1 MSNTIRPKVNEAIN
15 QIASSDSTGKSKS
28 KVDTQKEFQALQDY
42 LSGNYDELTTIEKNS
57 IQTLLDN
64 AKDYLK
70 NTLGNKNQVNEKDPK
85 SMGDYDQLD
94 DGTVDNESNTNE
106 TGVSTASDDHPP
118 KDMDGYGDLDDGT
131 VDNKPN
137 PNETGVSN
145 ASDDHPS
152 KDMDDYGDVDEAT
165 GDNEP
170 NTNGTGVST
179 ASDDHPPKS
188 MDGYGDEDDAT
199 GDNEPSNGDDFS
211 TEEKHSKDMNAYQQ
225 GRAPGKKVT
234 YNGKM
239 CIEMPNGH
247 LYDMQGRRIK

>member
-94 DGTVDNESNTNE
+94 DGTVDNESNTNV
-106 TGVSTASDDHPP
+106 TGVSTASDEHPP
-118 KDMDGYGDLDDGT
+118 KDMG
-131 VDNKPN
+131 
-137 PNETGVSN
+137 
-145 ASDDHPS
+145 
-152 KDMDDYGDVDEAT
+152 DYGDVDEAT

-170 NTNGTGVST
+170 NTNGTSVST
-179 ASDDHPPKS
+179 ASDEHPPKD
-188 MDGYGDEDDAT
+188 MGDYGDVDEAT
-199 GDNEPSNGDDFS
+199 GDNELNDGDDFS
-211 TEEKHSKDMNAYQQ
+211 TEEKHSKDVNAYQQ

-234 YNGKM
+234 HNGKM

>member
-64 AKDYLK
+64 AKGYLE
-70 NTLGNKNQVNEKDPK
+70 NALGNKNQVNEKDPK

-94 DGTVDNESNTNE
+94 DGTVDNESNTN
-106 TGVSTASDDHPP
+106 STAVATADDALP
-118 KDMDGYGDLDDGT
+118 KSMG
-131 VDNKPN
+131 
-137 PNETGVSN
+137 
-145 ASDDHPS
+145 
-152 KDMDDYGDVDEAT
+152 DYGHEDDVT

-170 NTNGTGVST
+170 NTNGTAVAT
-179 ASDDHPPKS
+179 ADDAHPKN
-188 MDGYGDEDDAT
+188 MGDYGDVDDAT

-211 TEEKHSKDMNAYQQ
+211 TEEKHSKDVNAYQQ
-225 GRAPGKKVT
+225 SRAPGKKVT
-234 YNGKM
+234 HNGKM

>member
-85 SMGDYDQLD
+85 SMGDYDQLGDGIIDNEPNTNATGVATANGEHSKSIGGNGEED
-94 DGTVDNESNTNE
+94 DATVDNESNTNG
-106 TGVSTASDDHPP
+106 TGVATANGEHPKSIGGNGEEDDA
-118 KDMDGYGDLDDGT
+118 T
-131 VDNKPN
+131 
-137 PNETGVSN
+137 
-145 ASDDHPS
+145 
-152 KDMDDYGDVDEAT
+152 T
-165 GDNEP
+165 GDNEL
-170 NTNGTGVST
+170 N
-179 ASDDHPPKS
+179 D
-188 MDGYGDEDDAT
+188 
-199 GDNEPSNGDDFS
+199 GDDFS
-211 TEEKHSKDMNAYQQ
+211 TEEKHSKDVNAYQQ

-234 YNGKM
+234 HNGKM

>member
-94 DGTVDNESNTNE
+94 DGTVDNESNTNG
-106 TGVSTASDDHPP
+106 TGVSTASDEHPP
-118 KDMDGYGDLDDGT
+118 KDMG
-131 VDNKPN
+131 
-137 PNETGVSN
+137 
-145 ASDDHPS
+145 
-152 KDMDDYGDVDEAT
+152 DYGDVDEAT

-170 NTNGTGVST
+170 NTNGTSVATANGEHPKSIGGNGEEDDATVDNESNTNGTGVAT
-179 ASDDHPPKS
+179 ANGEYPKS

-199 GDNEPSNGDDFS
+199 GDNELNNGDDFS
-211 TEEKHSKDMNAYQQ
+211 TEEKHSKDVNAYQQ

-234 YNGKM
+234 HNGKM

>member
-94 DGTVDNESNTNE
+94 DGTVDNESNTNG
-106 TGVSTASDDHPP
+106 TGVATASDEHPP
-118 KDMDGYGDLDDGT
+118 KDMG
-131 VDNKPN
+131 
-137 PNETGVSN
+137 
-145 ASDDHPS
+145 
-152 KDMDDYGDVDEAT
+152 DYGDVDEAT

-170 NTNGTGVST
+170 NTNGTGVAT
-179 ASDDHPPKS
+179 ANGEHPKS
-188 MDGYGDEDDAT
+188 IGGYGEEDGATVDNESNTNGTGVANANGEHPKSIGGYGDEDDAT
-199 GDNEPSNGDDFS
+199 GDNELNDGDDFS
-211 TEEKHSKDMNAYQQ
+211 TEEKNSKDMNAYQQ

-234 YNGKM
+234 HNGKM

>member
-94 DGTVDNESNTNE
+94 DGTVDNESNTNG
-106 TGVSTASDDHPP
+106 TGVSTASDEHPP
-118 KDMDGYGDLDDGT
+118 KDMG
-131 VDNKPN
+131 
-137 PNETGVSN
+137 
-145 ASDDHPS
+145 
-152 KDMDDYGDVDEAT
+152 DYGDVDEAT

-170 NTNGTGVST
+170 NTNGTSVST
-179 ASDDHPPKS
+179 ASDDHPPKDMGDYGDVDDATVDNES
-188 MDGYGDEDDAT
+188 NTNGTGVATANGEHPKSIGGYGDEDDAT
-199 GDNEPSNGDDFS
+199 GDNELNNGDDFS
-211 TEEKHSKDMNAYQQ
+211 TEEKHSKDVNAYQQ
-225 GRAPGKKVT
+225 SRAPGKKVT
-234 YNGKM
+234 HNGKM

>member
-94 DGTVDNESNTNE
+94 DGTVDNESNTNG
-106 TGVSTASDDHPP
+106 TGVSTASDEHPP
-118 KDMDGYGDLDDGT
+118 KDMG
-131 VDNKPN
+131 
-137 PNETGVSN
+137 
-145 ASDDHPS
+145 
-152 KDMDDYGDVDEAT
+152 DYGDVDEAT

-170 NTNGTGVST
+170 NTNGTSVST
-179 ASDDHPPKS
+179 ASDDHPPKD
-188 MDGYGDEDDAT
+188 MGDYGDVDEAT
-199 GDNEPSNGDDFS
+199 GDNELNDGDDFS
-211 TEEKHSKDMNAYQQ
+211 TEEKHSKDVNAYQQ

-234 YNGKM
+234 HNGKM

>member
-94 DGTVDNESNTNE
+94 DATVDNESNTNG
-106 TGVSTASDDHPP
+106 TGVATANGEHP
-118 KDMDGYGDLDDGT
+118 KSIGGYGEEDDAT
-131 VDNKPN
+131 VDN
-137 PNETGVSN
+137 ES
-145 ASDDHPS
+145 
-152 KDMDDYGDVDEAT
+152 
-165 GDNEP
+165 
-170 NTNGTGVST
+170 NTNGTGVAT
-179 ASDDHPPKS
+179 ANGEHPKS
-188 MDGYGDEDDAT
+188 IGGYGEEDDATVDNESNTNGTGVATANGEHPKSIGGYGDEDDAT
-199 GDNEPSNGDDFS
+199 GDNELNDGDDFS
-211 TEEKHSKDMNAYQQ
+211 TEEKNSKDMNAYQQ

-234 YNGKM
+234 HNGKM

>member
-94 DGTVDNESNTNE
+94 DGTVDNESNTNG
-106 TGVSTASDDHPP
+106 TGVATASDEHPP
-118 KDMDGYGDLDDGT
+118 KDMG
-131 VDNKPN
+131 
-137 PNETGVSN
+137 
-145 ASDDHPS
+145 
-152 KDMDDYGDVDEAT
+152 DYGDVDEAT

-170 NTNGTGVST
+170 NTNGTSVAT
-179 ASDDHPPKS
+179 ANGEHPKS
-188 MDGYGDEDDAT
+188 IGGYGEEDGATVDNESNTNGTGVANANGEHPKSIGGYGDEDDAT
-199 GDNEPSNGDDFS
+199 GDNELNDGDDFS
-211 TEEKHSKDMNAYQQ
+211 TEEKNSKDMNAYQQ

-234 YNGKM
+234 HNGKM

>member
-64 AKDYLK
+64 AKGYLE
-70 NTLGNKNQVNEKDPK
+70 NALGNKNQVNEKDPK

-94 DGTVDNESNTNE
+94 DGTVDNESNTNG
-106 TGVSTASDDHPP
+106 TGVATANGEHSKSIGGNGEEDDA
-118 KDMDGYGDLDDGT
+118 T
-131 VDNKPN
+131 VDN
-137 PNETGVSN
+137 ES
-145 ASDDHPS
+145 
-152 KDMDDYGDVDEAT
+152 
-165 GDNEP
+165 
-170 NTNGTGVST
+170 NTNGTGVAT
-179 ASDDHPPKS
+179 ANGEHPKS
-188 MDGYGDEDDAT
+188 IGGYGDEDDAT
-199 GDNEPSNGDDFS
+199 GDNELNNGDDFS
-211 TEEKHSKDMNAYQQ
+211 TEEKHSKDVNAYQQ

-234 YNGKM
+234 HNGKM

>member
-64 AKDYLK
+64 AKGYLE
-70 NTLGNKNQVNEKDPK
+70 NALGNKNQVNEKDPK

-94 DGTVDNESNTNE
+94 DGTVDNESNTN
-106 TGVSTASDDHPP
+106 
-118 KDMDGYGDLDDGT
+118 
-131 VDNKPN
+131 
-137 PNETGVSN
+137 
-145 ASDDHPS
+145 
-152 KDMDDYGDVDEAT
+152 
-165 GDNEP
+165 
-170 NTNGTGVST
+170 GTGVAT
-179 ASDDHPPKS
+179 ANGEHPKS
-188 MDGYGDEDDAT
+188 IGGYGDEDDAT
-199 GDNEPSNGDDFS
+199 GDNELKDGDDFS
-211 TEEKHSKDMNAYQQ
+211 TEEKNSKDVNAYQQ

-234 YNGKM
+234 HNGKM

>member
-94 DGTVDNESNTNE
+94 DGTVDNESNTNG
-106 TGVSTASDDHPP
+106 TGVSTASDEHPP
-118 KDMDGYGDLDDGT
+118 KDMG
-131 VDNKPN
+131 
-137 PNETGVSN
+137 
-145 ASDDHPS
+145 
-152 KDMDDYGDVDEAT
+152 DYGDVDEAT

-170 NTNGTGVST
+170 NTNGTSVST
-179 ASDDHPPKS
+179 ASDDHPPKD
-188 MDGYGDEDDAT
+188 MGDYGDVDDAT
-199 GDNEPSNGDDFS
+199 GDNELNDGDDFS
-211 TEEKHSKDMNAYQQ
+211 TEEKHSKDVNAYQQ

-234 YNGKM
+234 HNGKM

>member
-94 DGTVDNESNTNE
+94 DATVDNESNTNG
-106 TGVSTASDDHPP
+106 TGVATANGEHP
-118 KDMDGYGDLDDGT
+118 KSIGGYGEEDDAT
-131 VDNKPN
+131 VDN
-137 PNETGVSN
+137 ES
-145 ASDDHPS
+145 
-152 KDMDDYGDVDEAT
+152 
-165 GDNEP
+165 
-170 NTNGTGVST
+170 NTNGTGVAT
-179 ASDDHPPKS
+179 ANGEHPKS
-188 MDGYGDEDDAT
+188 IGGYGDEDDAT
-199 GDNEPSNGDDFS
+199 GDNELNDGDDFS
-211 TEEKHSKDMNAYQQ
+211 TEEKNSKDMNAYQQ

-234 YNGKM
+234 HNGKM

>member
-64 AKDYLK
+64 AKGYLE
-70 NTLGNKNQVNEKDPK
+70 NALGNKNQVNEKDPK

-94 DGTVDNESNTNE
+94 DGTVDNESNTNG
-106 TGVSTASDDHPP
+106 TGVSTASDEHPP
-118 KDMDGYGDLDDGT
+118 KDMG
-131 VDNKPN
+131 
-137 PNETGVSN
+137 
-145 ASDDHPS
+145 
-152 KDMDDYGDVDEAT
+152 DYGDVDEAT

-170 NTNGTGVST
+170 NTNGTSIAT
-179 ASDDHPPKS
+179 ANGEHPKS
-188 MDGYGDEDDAT
+188 IGGYGDEDDAT
-199 GDNEPSNGDDFS
+199 TGDNELNDGDDFS
-211 TEEKHSKDMNAYQQ
+211 TEEKHSKDVNAYQQ

-234 YNGKM
+234 HNGKM

>member
-64 AKDYLK
+64 AKGYLE
-70 NTLGNKNQVNEKDPK
+70 NALGNKNQVNEKDPK

-94 DGTVDNESNTNE
+94 DGTVDNESNTNG
-106 TGVSTASDDHPP
+106 TGVATASDDH
-118 KDMDGYGDLDDGT
+118 
-131 VDNKPN
+131 
-137 PNETGVSN
+137 
-145 ASDDHPS
+145 HS
-152 KDMDDYGDVDEAT
+152 KNMGDYGDVDEAT
-165 GDNEP
+165 GDNEQ
-170 NTNGTGVST
+170 NTNGTGVSN
-179 ASDDHPPKS
+179 ASDDHHSKS

-199 GDNEPSNGDDFS
+199 GDNELNNGDDFS
-211 TEEKHSKDMNAYQQ
+211 TEEKHSKDVNAYQQ

-234 YNGKM
+234 HNGKM